1 MAKLR
6 LHTDSTLLDLEN
18 SGTCLSDLLRK
29 FKNEVCSEYATRDL
43 LSEEAAYGQRQAA
56 KVLKVAAGGPQALA
70 SQTTPASK
78 KSTFRSFNMETY
90 KLHSLP
96 DVPAAIRAF
105 GVTKNTST
113 LNVGYSSIIRNT
125 DLSDYNISTGRR

>member
-1 MAKLR
+1 M
-6 LHTDSTLLDLEN
+6 
-18 SGTCLSDLLRK
+18 
-29 FKNEVCSEYATRDL
+29 
-43 LSEEAAYGQRQAA
+43 EAARGQRQAA
-56 KVLKVAAGGPQALA
+56 KVLKVAAGGPQALM

-78 KSTFRSFNMETY
+78 KSTFHSFNMETY
-90 KLHSLP
+90 KLHSLS

-105 GVTKNTST
+105 GVTENTST